1 MERPDT
7 ESEDESGS
15 SATDASDDEEEAAE
29 GAEAR
34 PHSRRAAAKMKVAAL
49 DIINGE
55 RMPILN
61 RHAVC
66 ATLFSNAKLSFRY
79 ILRPQEIILTR
90 CAGRLAVN

>member
-49 DIINGE
+49 DIINGASHCFE
-55 RMPILN
+55 QACCLQRCSAMLS
-61 RHAVC
+61 C
-66 ATLFSNAKLSFRY
+66 LFDVYHGHRRS
-79 ILRPQEIILTR
+79 LTR
-90 CAGRLAVN
+90 CAGRLAVF